1 MRRGH
6 LKIIT
11 GLKYINIVV
20 SLGLLMFFCFL
31 NIPAVLE
38 NIPAVLENKPSIL
51 ENKPTILKNEQ
62 VFTNN
67 QFLYLIC
74 IDWQFLENFGLNYI
88 FLEKLGL

>member
-38 NIPAVLENKPSIL
+38 NIPAVLENIPAVLENIPSIL

-74 IDWQFLENFGLNYI
+74 ID
-88 FLEKLGL
+88 